1 MTLFNRWE
9 RLFDQYAKVRTLN
22 ILRSMPERQLED
34 LGFSPELLQDGVK
47 SWPWR
52 QVEEPTGTTMVMPI
66 AGNAAALDAGA
77 DASNEMPARP
87 ATRSQ
92 EAPVAA

>member
-34 LGFSPELLQDGVK
+34 LGFSPELLQEGVK
-47 SWPWR
+47 RWPWR
-52 QVEEPTGTTMVMPI
+52 QLEEPTGTAQVTPI
-66 AGNAAALDAGA
+66 ARNATALDAGV
-77 DASNEMPARP
+77 DASNELPRQPAKRP
-87 ATRSQ
+87 Q